1 MDIKKM
7 MEQAKKMQA
16 TMEKQENELKSKIFT
31 VEKQGIIIKANGS
44 REVIKIDINDV
55 LIDPDDKEMLQ
66 DIIII
71 AINEIMELINDEYEK
86 ISPKNQQGMSF

>member
-16 TMEKQENELKSKIFT
+16 VMEKQESELKAKVFV
-31 VEKQGIIIKANGS
+31 VEKQGIIIKANGN
-44 REVIKIDINDV
+44 REILEIDINDA
-55 LIDPDDKEMLQ
+55 LIDPEDKEMLQ

-71 AINEIMELINDEYEK
+71 ATNEIIELINDEYEK

>member
-16 TMEKQENELKSKIFT
+16 VMDKQENELKNKIFS
-31 VEKQGIIIKANGS
+31 VEKQGITIKANGN
-44 REVIKIDINDV
+44 REVIEININDA
-55 LIDPDDKEMLQ
+55 LIDPEDKEMLQ

-71 AINEIMELINDEYEK
+71 AINEIMELIGEEYEK
-86 ISPKNQQGMSF
+86 ISPKNQQGMAF

>member
-16 TMEKQENELKSKIFT
+16 VMEKQENELKAKIFT
-31 VEKQGIIIKANGS
+31 VEKQGITIKANGN
-44 REVIKIDINDV
+44 REIIKVDINDV

-71 AINEIMELINDEYEK
+71 AINEIMELISDEYEK

>member
-1 MDIKKM
+1 MDLKKM

-16 TMEKQENELKSKIFT
+16 VMEKQEDELKAKVFV
-31 VEKQGIIIKANGS
+31 VEKQGITIKANGN
-44 REVIKIDINDV
+44 REVTHIDINDA

-71 AINEIMELINDEYEK
+71 AINEMMELISDEYEK
-86 ISPKNQQGMSF
+86 ISPKNQKGISF

>member
-1 MDIKKM
+1 
-7 MEQAKKMQA
+7 MQA
-16 TMEKQENELKSKIFT
+16 IMEKQEKDLKSKIFS
-31 VEKQGIIIKANGS
+31 VEKQGIIVKANGN
-44 REVIKIDINDV
+44 REILEIDINDA

-71 AINEIMELINDEYEK
+71 AINEILEIISEEYEK

>member
-16 TMEKQENELKSKIFT
+16 VMEKQESELKAKVLV
-31 VEKQGIIIKANGS
+31 VEKQGIIIKANGN
-44 REVIKIDINDV
+44 REILEIDINDA
-55 LIDPDDKEMLQ
+55 LIDPEDKEMLQ

-71 AINEIMELINDEYEK
+71 ATNEIIELINDEYEK

>member
-16 TMEKQENELKSKIFT
+16 VMEKQESELKTKIF
-31 VEKQGIIIKANGS
+31 VIEKQGITIKANGN
-44 REVIKIDINDV
+44 REVVQIDINDI

-71 AINEIMELINDEYEK
+71 AINEIMELINDEYER
-86 ISPKNQQGMSF
+86 ISPKNQQGAAF

>member
-16 TMEKQENELKSKIFT
+16 VMEKQESDLKGKVFS
-31 VEKQGIIIKANGS
+31 VEKQGIIIKANGN
-44 REVIKIDINDV
+44 REIIEMNINDA
-55 LIDPDDKEMLQ
+55 LIDPDDKETLQ

-71 AINEIMELINDEYEK
+71 AVNEIMDVISEEYDK
-86 ISPKNQQGMSF
+86 ISPKNQKGMGF

>member
-16 TMEKQENELKSKIFT
+16 VMDKQESELKANIFV
-31 VEKQGIIIKANGS
+31 VEKQGITIKSNGN
-44 REVIKIDINDV
+44 REVLSIDINDV
-55 LIDPDDKEMLQ
+55 LIDPEDKEMLQ

-71 AINEIMELINDEYEK
+71 AINEINELINDEYEK
-86 ISPKNQQGMSF
+86 ISPKNQKGMSF

>member
-1 MDIKKM
+1 MDMKKM

-16 TMEKQENELKSKIFT
+16 IMEKQEKDLKSKIFS
-31 VEKQGIIIKANGS
+31 VEKQGIIVKANGN
-44 REVIKIDINDV
+44 REILEIDINDA

-71 AINEIMELINDEYEK
+71 AINEILEIISEEYEK